1 MSILAELAQIIPSD
15 RVKGRLIDRYS
26 YARDASF
33 YRLIPELIVQPVN
46 EKEIVDLFEFSKRL
60 KRPLVFRAA
69 GTSLSGQA
77 ITDGILVEVSRHWQD
92 FFFDSEKGTLQ
103 VEPGII
109 GGVVNRRLAA
119 FGQKIGPDPASLN
132 AAMMGGIIANNASG
146 MCCGVKDNA
155 YHTLASLRFILPNGQ
170 CYDTLDASADFQ
182 LATQSPEIHSGL
194 LALKKRIEGDKQ
206 LSGRIREKYTRK
218 NTLGYS
224 LNAFLDYE
232 TPMDILEHLM
242 VGSEGTLGFISKI
255 RLKTLPDHPFK
266 SAALLFFKDI
276 RSATE
281 NVLALDNA
289 GAQALELMDRASLR
303 SIENETGMP
312 PEIKTLPDTAAA
324 LLCEFQ
330 AAESP
335 LLAKKVAAGLK
346 ILNNAKLIH
355 PAQFTEDE
363 STRGLYW
370 KIRKGLLPSVGAT
383 RKSGTT
389 VIIED
394 ICFRLKDLADATL
407 DLQELFKKHGYDD
420 AIIFGHAKD
429 GNLHFVISQTFED
442 SSGTRQYERF
452 INDLT
457 AMTVGKYDGA
467 LKAEHGTGRNM
478 APFLETEW
486 GSFAV
491 EIMQDLKKLIDPEL
505 LLNPGVIVNSDPQVH
520 LKNIK
525 STPTIDAVVDSC
537 IECGFCETWCPSQD
551 LSMTPRRR
559 ISTWREIESLQKG
572 NFTDRETARALLKDY
587 EFESVDTCAVD
598 GLCALGCPVKIDTG
612 DLTRHF
618 REQKQGLL
626 GRRIA
631 WWTVRY
637 FGFVVE
643 MIRLGLN
650 LATPMLRLLG
660 GDRITALSLRIHN
673 WSGGRIPVWHR
684 FMPTGGRGLPI
695 IRIKNSQ
702 QKEEMVYFASCLNRG
717 MDKIPGETQKP
728 STAAAFIALMQ
739 EAGIHPIYPAHLEDL
754 CCGTPYS
761 SKGYSKAY
769 KLMAENTAR
778 SLWKSS
784 QQGRLPIVV
793 DTSPCTYK
801 MQHYDTVLEGEI
813 LEHWKALRIVDI
825 IEYLNDTIIPRLEL
839 KNKIDKV
846 VLHPTCS
853 TRKMGLEGK
862 LAAVASACSH
872 ETVIPEDIGCCGF
885 AGDRGFLV
893 PELTEEA
900 TKREAAE
907 VNDMSGVSGHYSSSR
922 TCEMGMSAATGASYS
937 SLIQLVYSAVY
948 GKTKRTRDFTS

>member
-457 AMTVGKYDGA
+457 EMTVGKYDGA

-673 WSGGRIPVWHR
+673 WSGGHIPVWHR

>member
-1 MSILAELAQIIPSD
+1 MSILVDLAQILPAD
-15 RVKGRLIDRYS
+15 RIKGRLIDRYS

-33 YRLIPELIVQPVN
+33 YRLIPELVVQPVN
-46 EKEIVDLFEFSKRL
+46 EKEIVDLFEFSKRVKL
-60 KRPLVFRAA
+60 PLVFRAA
-69 GTSLSGQA
+69 GTSLSGQSV
-77 ITDGILVEVSRHWQD
+77 TDGILVEISRHWQD
-92 FFFDSEKGTLQ
+92 FFFDSEKGTIQ

-109 GGVVNRRLAA
+109 GGVVNRRLASY
-119 FGQKIGPDPASLN
+119 GQKIGPDPASIN
-132 AAMMGGIIANNASG
+132 ACMMGGIIANNASG

-155 YHTLASLRFILPNGQ
+155 YHTLDSLRFILPNGQ
-170 CYDTLDASADFQ
+170 CYDTLDDNADSQ
-182 LATQSPEIHSGL
+182 LASQSPDIHAGL
-194 LALKKRIEGDKQ
+194 LSLKKRIEGDKH
-206 LSGRIREKYTRK
+206 LSDRIRDKYTRK

-232 TPMDILEHLM
+232 TPIDILSHLM

-255 RLKTLPDHPFK
+255 RLKTLPDYPCK
-266 SAALLFFKDI
+266 STALLFFKDI

-281 NVLALDNA
+281 NVSTLDGA
-289 GAQALELMDRASLR
+289 GAQALELMDRAALR

-312 PEIKTLPDTAAA
+312 PEIRMLPDSAAA

-330 AAESP
+330 AAEP
-335 LLAKKVAAGLK
+335 TLLAKKVAAGLK
-346 ILNNAKLIH
+346 ILGKAKLIH
-355 PAQFTEDE
+355 PPQFTEDE
-363 STRGLYW
+363 LTRSLYW

-407 DLQELFKKHGYDD
+407 DLQKLFKKHGYVD

-442 SSGTRQYERF
+442 SAGTRQYERF

-457 AMTVGKYDGA
+457 KMTVGKYDGA

-486 GSFAV
+486 GGFAV
-491 EIMQDLKKLIDPEL
+491 EIMRELKKLIDPEL
-505 LLNPGVIVNSDPQVH
+505 LLNPGVIVNDDPQVH

-525 STPTIDAVVDSC
+525 STPTIDASVDSC

-572 NFTDRETARALLKDY
+572 NFTDREAARALLKDY
-587 EFESVDTCAVD
+587 DFESVDTCAVD

-618 REQKQGLL
+618 REESHGRL
-626 GRRIA
+626 GPGIA
-631 WWTVRY
+631 MWTVRY
-637 FGFVVE
+637 FSLVVE

-650 LATPMLRLLG
+650 LATPLLRMLG
-660 GDRITALSLRIHN
+660 SDRVTTMSLRIHN

-695 IRIKNSQ
+695 IRIKNSE
-702 QKEEMVYFASCLNRG
+702 QKEEMVYFVSCLNRG

-728 STAAAFIALMQ
+728 STSTAFIALMQ

-769 KLMAENTAR
+769 KLMAENTTR

-784 QQGRLPIVV
+784 KHGKLPIVV
-793 DTSPCTYK
+793 DTSPCSYK
-801 MQHYDTVLEGEI
+801 MQHYESVLDGEI
-813 LEHWKALRIVDI
+813 LEQWKALRIVDI
-825 IEYLNDTIIPRLEL
+825 IEYLNDTIIPKLDIQ
-839 KNKIDKV
+839 NKIDKV

-853 TRKMGLEGK
+853 TRKMGLDGK
-862 LAAVASACSH
+862 LTAVASACSH
-872 ETVIPEDIGCCGF
+872 ETVIPEDVGCCGF

-907 VNDMSGVSGHYSSSR
+907 VKDMSGVSGYYSSSR

-937 SLIQLVYSAVY
+937 SIIHLVYNAVY
-948 GKTKRTRDFTS
+948 GKK

>member
-572 NFTDRETARALLKDY
+572 NFTDREMARALLKDY

-673 WSGGRIPVWHR
+673 WSGGHIPVWHR

>member
-457 AMTVGKYDGA
+457 EMTVGKYDGA

-486 GSFAV
+486 GGFAV
-491 EIMQDLKKLIDPEL
+491 EIMRELKKLIDPEL
-505 LLNPGVIVNSDPQVH
+505 LLNPGVIVNDDPQVH

-525 STPTIDAVVDSC
+525 STPTIDASVDSC

-572 NFTDRETARALLKDY
+572 NFTDREAARALLKDY
-587 EFESVDTCAVD
+587 DFESVDTCAVD

-618 REQKQGLL
+618 REESHGRL
-626 GRRIA
+626 GPGIA
-631 WWTVRY
+631 RWTVRY
-637 FGFVVE
+637 FSLVVE

-650 LATPMLRLLG
+650 LATPLLRMLG
-660 GDRITALSLRIHN
+660 SDRVTTMSLRIHN
-673 WSGGRIPVWHR
+673 LSGGRIPVWHR

-695 IRIKNSQ
+695 IRIKNSE
-702 QKEEMVYFASCLNRG
+702 QKEEMVYFVSCLNRG

-728 STAAAFIALMQ
+728 STSTAFIALMQ

-769 KLMAENTAR
+769 KLMAENTTR

-784 QQGRLPIVV
+784 KHGKLPIVV
-793 DTSPCTYK
+793 DTSPCSYK
-801 MQHYDTVLEGEI
+801 MQHYESVLDGEI
-813 LEHWKALRIVDI
+813 LEQWKALRIVDI
-825 IEYLNDTIIPRLEL
+825 IEYLNDTIIPKLDIQ
-839 KNKIDKV
+839 NKIDKV

-853 TRKMGLEGK
+853 TRKMGLDGK
-862 LAAVASACSH
+862 LTAVASACSH
-872 ETVIPEDIGCCGF
+872 ETVIPEDVGCCGF

-907 VNDMSGVSGHYSSSR
+907 VKDMSGVSGYYSSSR

-937 SLIQLVYSAVY
+937 SIIHLVYSAVY
-948 GKTKRTRDFTS
+948 GKK